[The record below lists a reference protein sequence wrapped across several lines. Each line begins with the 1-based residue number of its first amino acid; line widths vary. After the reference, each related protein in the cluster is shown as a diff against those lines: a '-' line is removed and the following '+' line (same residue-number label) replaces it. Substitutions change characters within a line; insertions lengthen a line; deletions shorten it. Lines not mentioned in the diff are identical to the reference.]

1 MRIDAMAEISQ
12 IYQSN
17 GTKRKMGTSTVASR
31 DTVEISGFGRELQVA
46 KKAIAQA
53 PDVRE
58 DRVQEL
64 KTSMTNGTYNV
75 PMGALADKLLNG
87 FSL

>member
-17 GTKRKMGTSTVASR
+17 GTKRKTGVNTVAAK
-31 DTVEISGFGRELQVA
+31 DTVEISGFGKELQIA
-46 KKAIAQA
+46 KQAIAQA
-53 PDVRE
+53 PDIRE
-58 DRVQEL
+58 DKVQEL
-64 KTSMTNGTYNV
+64 KTSVANGTYNV

-87 FSL
+87 FTM

>member
-17 GTKRKMGTSTVASR
+17 GTKRKAGTSAVVSR

-46 KKAIAQA
+46 KKAIAQT

-64 KTSMTNGTYNV
+64 KTSVANGTYNV